1 MATSQSLEHDAS
13 SGLAPPPQAIPQL
26 VDSTDADAKRD
37 PAVVESKPNPEYV
50 TGVKLAI
57 IVATVGFVSFLI
69 LLYLMIVSTA
79 IPKIT
84 DEFHSLGDVGWYA
97 SAYQFGS
104 AAPQP
109 LAGKIYKYFN
119 TKWTFLVFF
128 AVFEVGSVVCAAANS
143 SPAFIVGRFIA
154 GFGGA
159 GVATGTITMV
169 SNSAPLEKRA
179 GLLGFTLGFN
189 LLGIVLGPLIGGVF
203 TSYVTWRWCF
213 YINLPIGA
221 VAALTILVLRIPE
234 PTIKPSALSLL
245 PRLHHHLDLVG
256 FILFAPAILQLLLA
270 LQFGTQ
276 TYPWNSSQV
285 IGLFVGAA
293 ATFAVW
299 FLWNRYRGEDAMMPR
314 ALISQKNVLASALYN
329 ACQTSALYAAIYY
342 LPIYFQAVKG
352 ASAVL
357 SGVYLLPLILFQLLF
372 AGASGGAVQKIG
384 YTIPITLF
392 ASVFLSTGTGLLS
405 LLQPDTS
412 TARWVGFQI
421 LVGVGFGAGLQM
433 PIIAVQAAMDGE
445 ELASGVAFM
454 VFSQAIGPAI
464 ANTLYNVIFLSSL
477 PSQIAEF
484 APQANVQ
491 AIINAGASGFR
502 SVVSPADLNG
512 VLVAYSNSLGRI
524 YYLAVAFAAIC
535 GIASW
540 GMGWND
546 LRKKEV
552 DSMDA
557 DPSVEEVKEGTD
569 ACRSV
574 EVKEAA

>member
-1 MATSQSLEHDAS
+1 MATSS
-13 SGLAPPPQAIPQL
+13 SGLARSPQAIHIPRL
-26 VDSTDADAKRD
+26 DSTDADTKRD
-37 PAVVESKPNPEYV
+37 PAVIESKPNPEFV

-69 LLYLMIVSTA
+69 LLDLMIVSTA

-84 DEFHSLGDVGWYA
+84 DQFHSLGDVGWYA

-109 LAGKIYKYFN
+109 LTGKIYKYFN

-128 AVFEVGSVVCAAANS
+128 AVFEVGSVVCATANS
-143 SPAFIVGRFIA
+143 SPTFIVGRFIA

-159 GVATGTITMV
+159 GVATGTITTV

-179 GLLGFTLGFN
+179 GLLGFTIGFN
-189 LLGIVLGPLIGGVF
+189 LLGIVLGPLIGGAF

-234 PTIKPSALSLL
+234 PTIKPRALSLL

-384 YTIPITLF
+384 YIIPITLF

-421 LVGVGFGAGLQM
+421 LIGVGFGSGLQM
-433 PIIAVQAAMDGE
+433 PIMAVQAAMDGE
-445 ELASGVAFM
+445 ELASGVALM

-477 PSQIAEF
+477 PTQIAEF

-502 SVVSPADLNG
+502 SVVSPTDLNG
-512 VLVAYSNSLGRI
+512 VLTAYANSLGRI

-552 DSMDA
+552 NSSDA

-569 ACRSV
+569 ANRSV

>member
-1 MATSQSLEHDAS
+1 MATSQSLERDSS
-13 SGLAPPPQAIPQL
+13 SGLAPPPQAITQL
-26 VDSTDADAKRD
+26 VNSTDADARRD
-37 PAVVESKPNPEYV
+37 LAVVESKPNPEYM
-50 TGVKLAI
+50 TGVKLVI
-57 IVATVGFVSFLI
+57 IVATVGFTSFLI
-69 LLYLMIVSTA
+69 LLDLMIVSTA
-79 IPKIT
+79 VPKIT
-84 DEFHSLGDVGWYA
+84 DEFHSLGDIGWYA

-109 LAGKIYKYFN
+109 LTGKIYKYFN
-119 TKWTFLVFF
+119 TKWTFLIFF
-128 AVFEVGSVVCAAANS
+128 VLFEVGSVVCAAANS

-159 GVATGTITMV
+159 GVSTGTITIV

-189 LLGIVLGPLIGGVF
+189 LLGIVLGPLIGGAF

-234 PTIKPSALSLL
+234 PTIKPSPSSLL

-256 FILFAPAILQLLLA
+256 FVLFAPAILQLLLA

-299 FLWNRYRGEDAMMPR
+299 LLWNRYRGEDAMIPR

-352 ASAVL
+352 TSAIL
-357 SGVYLLPLILFQLLF
+357 SGVYLLPLIIFQLLF

-384 YTIPITLF
+384 YIIPITLF

-405 LLQPDTS
+405 ILKPDTS

-421 LVGVGFGAGLQM
+421 LVGTGFGAGLQM
-433 PIIAVQAAMDGE
+433 PIIAVQAAMGGE
-445 ELASGVAFM
+445 ELASGIAFM

-464 ANTLYNVIFLSSL
+464 AVTLYNVIFLSSL

-484 APQANVQ
+484 APQANAQ
-491 AIINAGASGFR
+491 AVINAGASGFR
-502 SVVSPADLNG
+502 SVVSPADLDG
-512 VLVAYSNSLGRI
+512 VLVAYSNSLSRI

-535 GIASW
+535 AIASL

-546 LRKKEV
+546 LRKQEV
-552 DSMDA
+552 NSTDA
-557 DPSVEEVKEGTD
+557 GPSVEEVKEVTD
-569 ACRSV
+569 ASRSA
-574 EVKEAA
+574 EVKGAA

>member
-1 MATSQSLEHDAS
+1 MATSQSLEHDPS
-13 SGLAPPPQAIPQL
+13 SGLAPSPQAIPQL
-26 VDSTDADAKRD
+26 VDNTDADAKRD
-37 PAVVESKPNPEYV
+37 PIVVETKLNPEYV
-50 TGVKLAI
+50 TGVKLAL
-57 IVATVGFVSFLI
+57 IVATVGFASFLI
-69 LLYLMIVSTA
+69 LLDLMIVSTA

-109 LAGKIYKYFN
+109 LTGKVYKYFN
-119 TKWTFLVFF
+119 TKWTFLVTF
-128 AVFEVGSVVCAAANS
+128 AIFEIGSLICAVAKS
-143 SPAFIVGRFIA
+143 SPVFIVGRFIA

-179 GLLGFTLGFN
+179 GLLGLTLGFN

-234 PTIKPSALSLL
+234 PTIKPRARSLL
-245 PRLHHHLDLVG
+245 PRLHHHLDLIG
-256 FILFAPAILQLLLA
+256 FVLFAPAILQLLLA
-270 LQFGTQ
+270 LQFGGQ

-299 FLWNRYRGEDAMMPR
+299 FLWNRRRGEDAMMPR
-314 ALISQKNVLASALYN
+314 ALIRQKNVLAAALYN
-329 ACQTSALYAAIYY
+329 ACQTSALYAGIYY
-342 LPIYFQAVKG
+342 LPIYFQAVKE

-384 YTIPITLF
+384 YIIPITLF

-464 ANTLYNVIFLSSL
+464 ANTLYNVIFLASL
-477 PSQIAEF
+477 PAQIAEC
-484 APQANVQ
+484 APRANVQ
-491 AIINAGASGFR
+491 AIIDAGASGFR
-502 SVVSPADLNG
+502 SVVEPADLNG

-535 GIASW
+535 GVAAW
-540 GMGWND
+540 GMGWHD

-552 DSMDA
+552 EGTEAKTDGTDA
-557 DPSVEEVKEGTD
+557 DRSVEEVKEV
-569 ACRSV
+569 A
-574 EVKEAA
+574 